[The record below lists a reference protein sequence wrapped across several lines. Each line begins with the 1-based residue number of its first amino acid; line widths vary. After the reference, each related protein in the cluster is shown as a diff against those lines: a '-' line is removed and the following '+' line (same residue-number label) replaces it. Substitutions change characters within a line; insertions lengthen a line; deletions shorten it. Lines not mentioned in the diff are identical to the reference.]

1 MSYLVLEHVTLKGIA
16 AAVPSQ
22 AINNIDYDH
31 VSIAERE
38 LFIKTTGIKERR
50 VASKTTSTS
59 DMCFEPAVQ
68 LLHKLNWKPED
79 IDVVIM
85 VTQSPDYFIP
95 GSAVILQH
103 KLGFKKSC
111 LAFDI
116 NLGCS
121 GYVYGL
127 YVLGNLL
134 SSGQLKKGLLLVGD
148 KSTVSTAYTDKSAY
162 PLFGDAGSASA
173 LEFDAEAKPMYF
185 NLASDGSGKDAI
197 NIEHGGSRHGI
208 QDDTFVLQ
216 EIEPGIAREKRHL
229 KLDGIEIFNFALREV
244 PPNINELYQKSGQD
258 ITATDYFVFHQANRL
273 INESVRKKL
282 KLTDTSKVPYSITK
296 YGNTSSASIPL
307 TIITEIADELNEK
320 NKTLCLSGFGV
331 GFSWG
336 SVIVN
341 ANRIVCLPLIELR
354 D

>member
-1 MSYLVLEHVTLKGIA
+1 MSFVSVNHISFKGLA
-16 AAVPSQ
+16 AAVPSNVC
-22 AINNIDYDH
+22 ANMDYSH
-31 VSIAERE
+31 VPVEERE

-50 VASKTTSTS
+50 VASEGMSTS
-59 DMCFEPAVQ
+59 DLCYEPAQQ
-68 LLHKLNWKPED
+68 LLQKLNWNKDDVD
-79 IDVVIM
+79 IVIM

-103 KLGFKKSC
+103 KLGLKKSC

-134 SSGQLKKGLLLVGD
+134 SSGQLKKGLLLAGD
-148 KSTVSTAYTDKSAY
+148 KSTVSTAFTDKSAY
-162 PLFGDAGSASA
+162 PLFGDAGSATA
-173 LEFDAEAKPMYF
+173 LEYDLNAETMYF
-185 NLASDGSGKDAI
+185 NLASDGAGKDAI
-197 NIEHGGSRHGI
+197 TIEHGGSRHGI
-208 QDDTFVLQ
+208 KKDTFDLID
-216 EIEPGIAREKRHL
+216 IEPGIAREKRHL

-244 PPNINELYQKSGQD
+244 SANVNELYSKANQSMSD
-258 ITATDYFVFHQANRL
+258 TDLYIFHQANKL

-282 KLTDTSKVPYSITK
+282 KITDVSKVLYSLEK

-307 TIITEIADELNEK
+307 TMVTEAGNQLASK
-320 NKTLCLSGFGV
+320 NNNLCLSGFGV

-336 SVIVN
+336 SALIKTN
-341 ANRIVCLPLIELR
+341 HLVCLPLIELA
-354 D
+354 

>member
-1 MSYLVLEHVTLKGIA
+1 MSFVSVNNISLKGIA
-16 AAVPSQ
+16 ASVPST
-22 AINNIDYDH
+22 IYSNLNYNH
-31 VSIAERE
+31 VSLEERE

-50 VASKTTSTS
+50 VASEEMSTS
-59 DMCFEPAVQ
+59 DLCYEPAKQ
-68 LLHKLNWKPED
+68 LIEKLNWNKED

-95 GSAVILQH
+95 GSAIILQY
-103 KLGFKKSC
+103 KLGLKKSC

-127 YVLGNLL
+127 YVLGNLM

-148 KSTVSTAYTDKSAY
+148 KSTVSTAFTDKSAF
-162 PLFGDAGSASA
+162 PLFGDAGSATA
-173 LEFDAEAKPMYF
+173 LEFDESANTMYF

-208 QDDTFVLQ
+208 KKDTFDLL

-244 PPNINELYQKSGQD
+244 SPNVNELYTKANKNIND
-258 ITATDYFVFHQANRL
+258 TDFFIFHQANKL

-282 KLTDTSKVPYSITK
+282 KISDTSKVLYSLEK

-307 TIITEIADELNEK
+307 TMITEASENLSKK
-320 NKTLCLSGFGV
+320 NNTLCLCGFGV

-336 SVIVN
+336 SALIKTN
-341 ANRIVCLPLIELR
+341 HLICLPLIELT
-354 D
+354 

>member
-1 MSYLVLEHVTLKGIA
+1 MSFITVHNVSLKGIA
-16 AAVPSQ
+16 AAVPLVKYS
-22 AINNIDYDH
+22 NIEYSH
-31 VSIAERE
+31 IPVEERE

-50 VASKTTSTS
+50 VATQDISTS
-59 DMCFEPAVQ
+59 DMCFEPAKQ
-68 LLHKLNWKPED
+68 LIEKLNWDKSD

-103 KLGFKKSC
+103 RLGLKKSC

-127 YVLGNLL
+127 YVLGNML

-148 KSTVSTAYTDKSAY
+148 KSTVSTAFTDKSAY
-162 PLFGDAGSASA
+162 PLFGDAGAATA
-173 LEFDAEAKPMYF
+173 LEFDEKASAMHF

-197 NIEHGGSRHGI
+197 NIEHGGSRNGI
-208 QDDTFVLQ
+208 QKDTFDLI

-229 KLDGIEIFNFALREV
+229 KLNGIDIFNFALREV
-244 PPNINELYQKSGQD
+244 APNVNELYVKSNQSMSE
-258 ITATDYFVFHQANRL
+258 TDYFVFHQANKL

-282 KLTDTSKVPYSITK
+282 KITDTSKVLYSLENF
-296 YGNTSSASIPL
+296 GNTSSASIPL
-307 TIITEIADELNEK
+307 TLITEAANNLSSKKCN
-320 NKTLCLSGFGV
+320 LCLCGFGV
-331 GFSWG
+331 GYSWG
-336 SVIVN
+336 SVLMN
-341 ANRIVCLPLIELR
+341 TNPFVCLPLIELN
-354 D
+354 

>member
-1 MSYLVLEHVTLKGIA
+1 MSVVTVDHIALRGIA
-16 AAVPSQ
+16 AAVPSLTYS
-22 AINNIDYDH
+22 NLDYEH
-31 VSIAERE
+31 ITMPERE

-50 VASKTTSTS
+50 VAGEHLSTS
-59 DMCFEPAVQ
+59 DMCYEPALQ
-68 LLHKLNWKPED
+68 LMNKLNWNKDE
-79 IDVVIM
+79 IGAVIV

-95 GSAVILQH
+95 GSAVILQDR
-103 KLGFKKSC
+103 LGLKKSC

-134 SSGQLKKGLLLVGD
+134 NSGQIKKGLLMVGD

-162 PLFGDAGSASA
+162 PLFGDAGSATA
-173 LEFDAEAKPMYF
+173 LEYDPTAETMYF
-185 NLASDGSGKDAI
+185 NLGSDGSGKDAI
-197 NIEHGGSRHGI
+197 NIEHGGSRNGI
-208 QDDTFVLQ
+208 KDDTFTLV

-229 KLDGIEIFNFALREV
+229 KLDGIGIFNFALREV
-244 PPNINELYQKSGQD
+244 SPNIKELYESSGKD
-258 ITATDYFVFHQANRL
+258 INETDFFIFHQANRL

-282 KLTDTSKVPYSITK
+282 KITETHKVLYSIEK

-307 TIITEIADELNEK
+307 TMVTEAATALAEKPLN
-320 NKTLCLSGFGV
+320 LCLCGFGV

-336 SVIVN
+336 TVLMKTNNV
-341 ANRIVCLPLIELR
+341 VCLPLIELA
-354 D
+354 

>member
-1 MSYLVLEHVTLKGIA
+1 MSVLTVNNVSLKGVA
-16 AAVPSQ
+16 ACVP
-22 AINNIDYDH
+22 ADVYYNLDYTHITRD
-31 VSIAERE
+31 ERE

-50 VASKTTSTS
+50 VAKAGMSTS
-59 DMCFEPAVQ
+59 DLCFEPAKQ
-68 LLHKLNWKPED
+68 LIEKLNWNKED
-79 IDVVIM
+79 IDIVIM

-103 KLGFKKSC
+103 RLGLKKSC

-127 YVLGNLL
+127 YVLSNLI
-134 SSGQLKKGLLLVGD
+134 SSGQLKKGLLLAGD
-148 KSTVSTAYTDKSAY
+148 KSTVSTAFTDKSSF
-162 PLFGDAGSASA
+162 PLFGDAGSATA
-173 LEFDAEAKPMYF
+173 LEFVENSEVMSF
-185 NLASDGSGKDAI
+185 NLGSDGSGKDAI
-197 NIEHGGSRHGI
+197 NIEHGGSRNGI
-208 QDDTFVLQ
+208 QKDTFDLI

-244 PPNINELYQKSGQD
+244 APNINELYAKSNQT
-258 ITATDYFVFHQANRL
+258 ITNTDFFIFHQANKL

-282 KLTDTSKVPYSITK
+282 KITDVSKVLYSLEK

-307 TIITEIADELNEK
+307 TMITEASEVLSSRN
-320 NKTLCLSGFGV
+320 NNLCLCGFGV

-336 SVIVN
+336 TALIN
-341 ANRIVCLPLIELR
+341 AKPFVCLPLIELA
-354 D
+354 

>member
-1 MSYLVLEHVTLKGIA
+1 MSFVTVDNVSLKGIA
-16 AAVPSQ
+16 ACVPSE
-22 AINNIDYDH
+22 IYSNMDYTH
-31 VSIAERE
+31 VSIEERE

-50 VASKTTSTS
+50 VAREGMSTS
-59 DMCFEPAVQ
+59 DLCYEPAKQ
-68 LLHKLNWKPED
+68 LIEKLNWNTDD
-79 IDVVIM
+79 IDILIM

-95 GSAVILQH
+95 GSAIILQD
-103 KLGFKKSC
+103 KLGLKKSC

-127 YVLGNLL
+127 FVLGNLL

-148 KSTVSTAYTDKSAY
+148 KSTVSTSFTDKSAY
-162 PLFGDAGSASA
+162 PLFGDAGSATA
-173 LEFDAEAKPMYF
+173 LEFDTSSKRMYF

-208 QDDTFVLQ
+208 KENTFDLVD
-216 EIEPGIAREKRHL
+216 IEPGISRAKRHL

-244 PPNINELYQKSGQD
+244 SLNVKELYEKSNQDINE
-258 ITATDYFVFHQANRL
+258 TDFFIFHQANKL

-282 KLTDTSKVPYSITK
+282 KITDVSKVLYSLEK
-296 YGNTSSASIPL
+296 FGNTSSASIPL
-307 TIITEIADELNEK
+307 TIVTQASNLISESSN
-320 NKTLCLSGFGV
+320 LCLSGFGV

-336 SVIVN
+336 SALIKTSPF
-341 ANRIVCLPLIELR
+341 VCLPLIELK
-354 D
+354 

>member
-1 MSYLVLEHVTLKGIA
+1 MSFLSVNNISLKGIA
-16 AAVPSQ
+16 AAVPSNIYSN
-22 AINNIDYDH
+22 INYNHIS
-31 VSIAERE
+31 VEERE

-50 VASKTTSTS
+50 VATSGMSTS
-59 DMCFEPAVQ
+59 DLCYEPAKQ
-68 LLHKLNWKPED
+68 LLEKLNWNTED
-79 IDVVIM
+79 VDIVIM

-95 GSAVILQH
+95 GSAIILQH
-103 KLGFKKSC
+103 KLGLKKSC

-134 SSGQLKKGLLLVGD
+134 SSGQLKKGLLLAGD
-148 KSTVSTAYTDKSAY
+148 KSTVSTAFTDKSAY
-162 PLFGDAGSASA
+162 PLFGDAGSATA
-173 LEFDAEAKPMYF
+173 LEYDRNAETMYF

-197 NIEHGGSRHGI
+197 TIEHGGSRHGI
-208 QDDTFVLQ
+208 KKDTFDLID
-216 EIEPGIAREKRHL
+216 IEPGIAREKRHL

-244 PPNINELYQKSGQD
+244 SANVNELYANSNQSMND
-258 ITATDYFVFHQANRL
+258 TDLYIFHQANKL

-282 KLTDTSKVPYSITK
+282 KVTDVSKVLYSLEK

-307 TIITEIADELNEK
+307 TMVTEAGNQLSSK
-320 NKTLCLSGFGV
+320 NNNLCLSGFGV

-336 SVIVN
+336 SALIKTN
-341 ANRIVCLPLIELR
+341 HLVCLPLIELI
-354 D
+354 

>member
-1 MSYLVLEHVTLKGIA
+1 MSFVSVNHISLKGLA
-16 AAVPSQ
+16 ASVPSNTY
-22 AINNIDYDH
+22 INMDYSH
-31 VSIAERE
+31 VPVEERE

-50 VASKTTSTS
+50 VASEGMSTS
-59 DMCFEPAVQ
+59 DLCYEPAKQ
-68 LLHKLNWKPED
+68 LLEKLNWNKED
-79 IDVVIM
+79 VDVIIM

-134 SSGQLKKGLLLVGD
+134 SSGQLKKGLLLAGD
-148 KSTVSTAYTDKSAY
+148 KSTVSTAFTDKSAY
-162 PLFGDAGSASA
+162 PLFGDAGSATA
-173 LEFDAEAKPMYF
+173 LEYDLNAETMYF
-185 NLASDGSGKDAI
+185 NLASDGAGKDAI
-197 NIEHGGSRHGI
+197 TIEHGGSRHGI
-208 QDDTFVLQ
+208 KKDTFDLID
-216 EIEPGIAREKRHL
+216 IEPGISREKRHL

-244 PPNINELYQKSGQD
+244 SANVNELYSKANQNMND
-258 ITATDYFVFHQANRL
+258 TDLYIFHQANKL

-282 KLTDTSKVPYSITK
+282 KVTDVSKVLYSLEK

-307 TIITEIADELNEK
+307 TMVTEARNQLSTK
-320 NKTLCLSGFGV
+320 NNNLCLSGFGV

-336 SVIVN
+336 SALIKTTHL
-341 ANRIVCLPLIELR
+341 VCLPLIEIE
-354 D
+354 

>member
-1 MSYLVLEHVTLKGIA
+1 MSFVSVNHISLKGLA
-16 AAVPSQ
+16 AAVPSNVY
-22 AINNIDYDH
+22 ANMNYSH
-31 VSIAERE
+31 VPVEERE

-50 VASKTTSTS
+50 VASEGMSTS
-59 DMCFEPAVQ
+59 DLCYEPAKQ
-68 LLHKLNWKPED
+68 LLEKLNWNKDDVD
-79 IDVVIM
+79 IVIM

-103 KLGFKKSC
+103 KLGLKKTC

-134 SSGQLKKGLLLVGD
+134 SSGQLKKGLLLAGD
-148 KSTVSTAYTDKSAY
+148 KSTVSTAFTDKSAY
-162 PLFGDAGSASA
+162 PLFGDAGSATA
-173 LEFDAEAKPMYF
+173 LEYDVNGETMYF

-197 NIEHGGSRHGI
+197 TIEHGGSRHGI
-208 QDDTFVLQ
+208 KKDTFDLID
-216 EIEPGIAREKRHL
+216 IEPGIAREKRHL

-244 PPNINELYQKSGQD
+244 SANVNELYSKANQSLSD
-258 ITATDYFVFHQANRL
+258 TDLYIFHQANKL

-282 KLTDTSKVPYSITK
+282 KITDVSKVLYSLEK

-307 TIITEIADELNEK
+307 TMITEASNQLSSQN
-320 NKTLCLSGFGV
+320 NNLCLSGFGV

-336 SVIVN
+336 SALIKTN
-341 ANRIVCLPLIELR
+341 HLVCLPLIELK
-354 D
+354 

>member
-1 MSYLVLEHVTLKGIA
+1 MSFVSVKNISLKGIA
-16 AAVPSQ
+16 ACVPKDVYQ
-22 AINNIDYDH
+22 NLDYDH
-31 VSIAERE
+31 VPVAERE
-38 LFIKTTGIKERR
+38 LFIKTTGIKQRR
-50 VASKTTSTS
+50 VAKDGMSTS
-59 DMCFEPAVQ
+59 DLCYEPAKQ
-68 LLHKLNWKPED
+68 LIEKLNWDKTE

-95 GSAVILQH
+95 GSAIILQDR
-103 KLGFKKSC
+103 LGLNKSC

-127 YVLGNLL
+127 YVLGNLM

-162 PLFGDAGSASA
+162 PLFGDGGSATA
-173 LEFDAEAKPMYF
+173 LEFDPGAETMYF
-185 NLASDGSGKDAI
+185 NLASDGAGKEAI

-208 QDDTFVLQ
+208 RKDTFELV

-229 KLDGIEIFNFALREV
+229 KLDGIGIFNFALREV
-244 PPNINELYQKSGQD
+244 SPNVNELYSKAQQNIQD
-258 ITATDYFVFHQANRL
+258 TDLFVFHQANKL

-282 KLTDTSKVPYSITK
+282 KITDTSKVPYSLEN

-307 TIITEIADELNEK
+307 TMVTESAERLSSTNT
-320 NKTLCLSGFGV
+320 TLCLCGFGV

-336 SVIVN
+336 SALIKTTSV
-341 ANRIVCLPLIELR
+341 VCLPLIEIE
-354 D
+354 